1 VVELN
6 ADGTAYVVS
15 GYVGEQTTLAIPG
28 AYLGLPVTEIGEDA
42 FSSLDITQITLP
54 NSITHI
60 GDGAFSWCDITRI
73 TLPDSLT
80 HIGYS
85 AFYRS
90 GLTSIT
96 IPESVVFIGEGALST
111 ENMISMV
118 VDPGNAVYSSNGNCI
133 IEMATGTLIAGCKA
147 SVIPDDGSVTVI
159 GAGAFVRCPLTS
171 IAIPDSVTTIEYG
184 AFYECDELESITFGT
199 NSQLTSIGEHAFHEC
214 FGLTSISLPQSLVE
228 IEAGAFYDCDGLE
241 KITLGAA
248 LESIGEQ
255 AFFGCDG
262 LTDIIIRS
270 ENVEIFDDEYTLSD
284 TAVIHGYEGST
295 AQVYAEKYGREF
307 VELMPYTPGDID
319 GKEGVTT
326 DDAIYLVYHLI
337 IGGDNYLVDQ
347 ECDFNGDDLTDIN
360 DAIYLLYH
368 AIIGEDNYPLN

>member
-1 VVELN
+1 M
-6 ADGTAYVVS
+6 
-15 GYVGEQTTLAIPG
+15 
-28 AYLGLPVTEIGEDA
+28 
-42 FSSLDITQITLP
+42 
-54 NSITHI
+54 
-60 GDGAFSWCDITRI
+60 
-73 TLPDSLT
+73 
-80 HIGYS
+80 
-85 AFYRS
+85 
-90 GLTSIT
+90 TSIT

-118 VDPGNAVYSSNGNCI
+118 VDPGNAVYSSSGNCI

-147 SVIPDDGSVTVI
+147 SVIPDDGSVTAI
-159 GAGAFVRCPLTS
+159 GAGAFVRCSPTS
-171 IAIPDSVTTIEYG
+171 IAIPDSVTTIG
-184 AFYECDELESITFGT
+184 TIAFAESDLENITFGK
-199 NSQLTSIGEHAFHEC
+199 NSQLTSIGEQAFHQC
-214 FGLTSISLPQSLVE
+214 CGLTAISLPESLVE
-228 IEAGAFYDCDGLE
+228 IKAGAFYDCDGLE

-255 AFFGCDG
+255 AFVDCDG

-284 TAVIHGYEGST
+284 TAVIHGYAGST